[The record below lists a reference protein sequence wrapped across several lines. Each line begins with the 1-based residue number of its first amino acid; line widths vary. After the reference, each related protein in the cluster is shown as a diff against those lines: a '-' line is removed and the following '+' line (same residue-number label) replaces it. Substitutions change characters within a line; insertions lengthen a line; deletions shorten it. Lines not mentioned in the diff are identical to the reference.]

1 MDDSAGYF
9 DQLLRT
15 QPFSTYIFGLGADS
29 AFGTS
34 LKLTKFSNWFRF
46 PLIRHGLAAIAP
58 RAPGHLGYRMG
69 QVSSR
74 ADGLARDPMDLDGF
88 AAETLTHG
96 DTSLFQSVVGPGLPR
111 RIKELQLSY
120 VTDRVE
126 AVGRTGTSFMA
137 HMEISHWMNVFAN
150 AMLEPRMMTH
160 ALGEVSVS
168 PYADAR
174 VLRELA
180 RIPLEDRYVDG
191 YRSKWI
197 LKDLLASKV
206 PTYPI
211 DQRKQATALPWE
223 RFYRDGPL
231 SGIWERYDVPDFLP
245 EDARDRIR
253 SDTTITS
260 WNAITWAIWDARV
273 RRNPDVKPHPA
284 VESLSASF
292 A

>member
-1 MDDSAGYF
+1 
-9 DQLLRT
+9 
-15 QPFSTYIFGLGADS
+15 
-29 AFGTS
+29 
-34 LKLTKFSNWFRF
+34 
-46 PLIRHGLAAIAP
+46 
-58 RAPGHLGYRMG
+58 MG
-69 QVSSR
+69 QVAAR
-74 ADGLARDPMDLDGF
+74 ADGLAKDPMHVDGF

-96 DTSLFQSVVGPGLPR
+96 DTSLFQSIVGPELPR

-120 VTDRVE
+120 VTERVE
-126 AVGRTGTSFMA
+126 ETGRNGSSFMA

-160 ALGEVSVS
+160 ALGEVSVG

-174 VLRELA
+174 VLRELS

-197 LKDLLASKV
+197 LKEVLARRM
-206 PTYPI
+206 PDYPVE
-211 DQRKQATALPWE
+211 QRKQATALPWE
-223 RFYRDGPL
+223 RFYSEGPL
-231 SGIWERYDVPDFLP
+231 SDVWDRYDVPDVFP
-245 EDARDRIR
+245 DDAKERIR
-253 SDTTITS
+253 TGTTITT

-273 RRNPDVKPHPA
+273 RRNPDVQPHPA